1 MARISSNHPMR
12 VTLLACLV
20 TVLASLSLLPTTAR
34 AGLLDQV
41 TGQVTE
47 VVTPVVQAVPT
58 VPQVKA
64 TVTTTA
70 QAVTA
75 KVTPPPPAKA
85 EPTSESPSKAVEDAL
100 HAVTEG
106 AKTATGAALPAVP
119 VQASPPAVVEPKG
132 QVADPPSVAD
142 SSESTTAT
150 TTAAA
155 AATPTEPPAAAARTT
170 FVPAPAKN
178 GSTGSPLPRWVAY
191 VWPAVALTG
200 PDLVSVGEHLGHALA
215 QLVPDLPAAG
225 GEGGVAGVHASGG
238 RPEAAA
244 SSSPLFARLPSEIG
258 SAFSSVP
265 TPIFVYLGLLALAV
279 IAVALAVRRE
289 IASGRRSH
297 NPW

>member
-1 MARISSNHPMR
+1 MARISSTHPMR
-12 VTLLACLV
+12 VALLACV
-20 TVLASLSLLPTTAR
+20 AAVLASLSLLPTTAR
-34 AGLLDQV
+34 AGLVEQV
-41 TGQVTE
+41 TGQVNE
-47 VVTPVVQAVPT
+47 VVSPVVQAVPT

-85 EPTSESPSKAVEDAL
+85 EPTSEPPSKAVEEAL
-100 HAVTEG
+100 HAVTER
-106 AKTATGAALPAVP
+106 AETATGAALPAAP
-119 VQASPPAVVEPKG
+119 VQASPPAVVEPEDP
-132 QVADPPSVAD
+132 VVDPPSVAD
-142 SSESTTAT
+142 STESA
-150 TTAAA
+150 TAAA
-155 AATPTEPPAAAARTT
+155 APAEPPTAAARTT

-178 GSTGSPLPRWVAY
+178 GSTGSPLPHWVAY

-200 PDLVSVGEHLGHALA
+200 PDLVRAGEHLGHALA
-215 QLVPDLPAAG
+215 QLVPDLPAG

-258 SAFSSVP
+258 HAFSSVP
-265 TPIFVYLGLLALAV
+265 TPLFVYLGLLALAV

-289 IASGRRSH
+289 IGAGRRSH
-297 NPW
+297 GPW

>member
-12 VTLLACLV
+12 VALLACV
-20 TVLASLSLLPTTAR
+20 AAVLASLSLLPTTAR

-85 EPTSESPSKAVEDAL
+85 EPTSEPPSKAVEDAL
-100 HAVTEG
+100 HAVTER
-106 AKTATGAALPAVP
+106 AATATGAALPAAP

-132 QVADPPSVAD
+132 QVTDDAPSVAA
-142 SSESTTAT
+142 STESAA
-150 TTAAA
+150 TAAA
-155 AATPTEPPAAAARTT
+155 AAPTEPPAAAARTT

-178 GSTGSPLPRWVAY
+178 GSTGSPLPHWVAY

-200 PDLVSVGEHLGHALA
+200 PDLVRAGEHLGHALA
-215 QLVPDLPAAG
+215 QLVPDLPAG

-258 SAFSSVP
+258 HAFSSVP
-265 TPIFVYLGLLALAV
+265 TPLFVYLGLLALAV

-289 IASGRRSH
+289 IGAGRRSH
-297 NPW
+297 GPW

>member
-12 VTLLACLV
+12 VALLACLA

-34 AGLLDQV
+34 AGLVEQV

-47 VVTPVVQAVPT
+47 VVSPVVQAVPT

-70 QAVTA
+70 PAVTA
-75 KVTPPPPAKA
+75 KVTPPPPPAKA
-85 EPTSESPSKAVEDAL
+85 EPTSEPPSKAVEDAL
-100 HAVTEG
+100 HSVTEG
-106 AKTATGAALPAVP
+106 AETATGAALPAAP
-119 VQASPPAVVEPKG
+119 VQASPPAIVEPEG

-142 SSESTTAT
+142 STES
-150 TTAAA
+150 AA

-170 FVPAPAKN
+170 FVPAPAEN

-200 PDLVSVGEHLGHALA
+200 PDLVSVGEHLGRALA
-215 QLVPDLPAAG
+215 QLVPDLPAG

-258 SAFSSVP
+258 HAFSSVP

>member
-12 VTLLACLV
+12 VTLLACLA

-47 VVTPVVQAVPT
+47 VVSPVVQAVPT

-85 EPTSESPSKAVEDAL
+85 EPTSEPPSKAVEDAL

-106 AKTATGAALPAVP
+106 AKTATGAALPAAP
-119 VQASPPAVVEPKG
+119 VQASPPASSNPK
-132 QVADPPSVAD
+132 VRSPTRRARPTRANRRHHP
-142 SSESTTAT
+142 T
-150 TTAAA
+150 
-155 AATPTEPPAAAARTT
+155 ATPTEPPAAAARTT

-200 PDLVSVGEHLGHALA
+200 PDLMSVGEHLGHALA
-215 QLVPDLPAAG
+215 QLVPDLPAG

>member
-1 MARISSNHPMR
+1 MARISNNHPMR
-12 VTLLACLV
+12 VALLACLA

-34 AGLLDQV
+34 AGLVEQV

-47 VVTPVVQAVPT
+47 VVSPVVQAVPT

-75 KVTPPPPAKA
+75 KVTPPPPPAKA
-85 EPTSESPSKAVEDAL
+85 EPTSESPSKAVEDVL
-100 HAVTEG
+100 HAVTEK
-106 AKTATGAALPAVP
+106 AETATGAALPAVP
-119 VQASPPAVVEPKG
+119 AQASPPAVVEPED
-132 QVADPPSVAD
+132 QVVDPPSVAD
-142 SSESTTAT
+142 SSEAT
-150 TTAAA
+150 TTTA

-200 PDLVSVGEHLGHALA
+200 PDLVSVGEHLGRALA
-215 QLVPDLPAAG
+215 QLVPDLPAG

-258 SAFSSVP
+258 HAFSSVP

>member
-12 VTLLACLV
+12 VALLACLA
-20 TVLASLSLLPTTAR
+20 TVLASLSLLPPTAR
-34 AGLLDQV
+34 AGLVEQV

-47 VVTPVVQAVPT
+47 VVSPVVQAVPT
-58 VPQVKA
+58 VPQVNA

-106 AKTATGAALPAVP
+106 AETATGASLPAAP
-119 VQASPPAVVEPKG
+119 VQASPPAIVEPEG

-142 SSESTTAT
+142 SSESAAT
-150 TTAAA
+150 TA

-170 FVPAPAKN
+170 FVPAPAEN

-215 QLVPDLPAAG
+215 QLVPDLPAG

-258 SAFSSVP
+258 HAFSSVP

>member
-12 VTLLACLV
+12 VTLLACLA

-47 VVTPVVQAVPT
+47 VVSPVVQAVPT

-75 KVTPPPPAKA
+75 KVTPLPPAKA
-85 EPTSESPSKAVEDAL
+85 EPTSEPPSKAVEDAL

-106 AKTATGAALPAVP
+106 AKTATGAALPAAP
-119 VQASPPAVVEPKG
+119 VQASPPAVEPEG
-132 QVADPPSVAD
+132 QVADPPSAAD
-142 SSESTTAT
+142 SSEAAT
-150 TTAAA
+150 TT
-155 AATPTEPPAAAARTT
+155 ATPTEPPAAAARTT

-200 PDLVSVGEHLGHALA
+200 PDLMSVGEHLGHALA
-215 QLVPDLPAAG
+215 QLVPDLPAG